1 MIESE
6 HDSRAACLMR
16 GILHV
21 YVFFLVLALYPYTH
35 NPAGPVKQLAT
46 DAAVL
51 LMGLVWVIGAFAAG
65 ERMRLRS
72 PLTLLL
78 GAFVGFHLAATLA
91 SAHAGYGL
99 VELQRWT
106 GLFLLYLYTAHAI
119 RDSEQFWA
127 LIRSVV
133 LAVAISSLY
142 GLYQATGWW
151 DPFPWSERAIEEY
164 RGLPSTYA
172 NPNFAAHAL
181 VIALILAAGSLW
193 RRPWLLAPG
202 ALMLIHV
209 YGTQSRG
216 ARISLLAA
224 AALVIIVLAVRSRFE
239 RPAAVAAR
247 SLAYFALTATGV
259 AVLVMAGQAAARET
273 LFPVD
278 SSLVLRY
285 NGYYGATKM
294 IADRPVLG
302 FGPGA
307 YQLVNNAYWTEYE
320 QQWFASTG
328 RKNFHV
334 HNDLLE
340 TAVDAGLPA
349 AVLHLAILVW
359 ALLRSL
365 SLVTDSL
372 RERRR
377 LGLTLGACFAAFAV
391 DGLFGFN
398 MRVPVSSGLFFMLL
412 GGLDVVTGGRAGE
425 RGKREQG
432 TGNGEQ
438 GRRIGSFVGSA
449 GAAVIALVSLVL
461 GARFFYA
468 EQCLQQAEI
477 ARYYYEKSRTEAN
490 PAAANRYLDSGYR
503 YLALGQR
510 IMPWDVRFPLYA
522 AYLDTRAQTYGNV
535 LKHLAYAESP
545 DCVDVQA
552 ISRLA
557 RAYTMLALDSLDNN
571 PDEAARL
578 AKAAQALLE
587 RVERLCAPLPELWEL
602 RGNAGMVAARLAER
616 AGKDAAAQWRDVS
629 EHLNRALVL
638 GTRNRGAVQ
647 RVLATTLMAA
657 GNVAA
662 AERAFVVAAESA
674 PESSDVWQA
683 FHGMAREQNRFESL
697 VASLRNARDRLLRRK
712 PVPVAA
718 CSNISWHLAV
728 VHRERGE
735 PELAREVL
743 EEAIERDPTDLTLW
757 GEWMTVLP
765 VDTRLARLAD
775 AARVYSEQF
784 RKSGSAFPAELDL
797 VRELG
802 AANTGT
808 LRPCASRLLELIAPQ
823 EGARPPE
830 EVMRRQSWIA
840 DLCVDALK
848 KSPLPGEEMGAFL
861 AALGEVF
868 LRAARW
874 DSADQALGAAS
885 NYLRDRERALVLAN
899 RSEALAQLGNSPEA
913 LALAMEAAQGAR
925 DSMLV
930 GRMLARRLAENG
942 RAAEARVE
950 YRALIERL
958 PRTSAAYRE
967 LAAELDALAGKAP
980 SAQGEGAP

>member
-1 MIESE
+1 MIEPR
-6 HDSRAACLMR
+6 HDSRAAFVMR
-16 GILHV
+16 GVLHV

-46 DAAVL
+46 DAAVF
-51 LMGLVWVIGAFAAG
+51 LMGVAWLAGVCAAG

-78 GAFVGFHLAATLA
+78 GAFVGLHLVATLA
-91 SAHAGYGL
+91 SAHVGYGA
-99 VELQRWT
+99 VEMQRWA
-106 GLFLLYLYTAHAI
+106 GLFLLYLYTAHAV
-119 RDSEQFWA
+119 RDAEQFWT
-127 LIRSVV
+127 LIRSII
-133 LAVAISSLY
+133 LAVAVSSLY

-181 VIALILAAGSLW
+181 VMALVLAAGSLW
-193 RRPWLLAPG
+193 RRPWLLAPA

-224 AALVIIVLAVRSRFE
+224 AALVVIVLVVRSRFE
-239 RPAAVAAR
+239 RPVPVAAR
-247 SLAYFALTATGV
+247 SLAYFALTGIGV
-259 AVLVMAGQAAARET
+259 AVLVMAGQAVARET

-285 NGYYGATKM
+285 NGYHGAAKM
-294 IADRPVLG
+294 IGDRPVLG
-302 FGPGA
+302 FGPGT
-307 YQLVNNAYWTEYE
+307 YPLVNDAYWTDYE
-320 QQWFASTG
+320 QQWYAATG

-340 TAVDAGLPA
+340 TAVDAGFPA
-349 AVLHLAILVW
+349 AVMYLAILVW

-365 SLVTDSL
+365 SLVTDTA

-377 LGLTLGACFAAFAV
+377 LGLTLAACFTAFTV

-398 MRVPVSSGLFFMLL
+398 LRVPVSSGLFFMLL
-412 GGLDVVTGGRAGE
+412 GGLDAVAGGREGGS
-425 RGKREQG
+425 GKREEG
-432 TGNGEQ
+432 S
-438 GRRIGSFVGSA
+438 RIASLLGSA
-449 GAAVIALVSLVL
+449 GAAVIALVSLVF
-461 GARFFYA
+461 GGRFFHG
-468 EQCLQQAEI
+468 EQCLQRAEI
-477 ARYYYEKSRTEAN
+477 ARYYYENSRKDGNQTVTSQ
-490 PAAANRYLDSGYR
+490 YLDTAYR

-510 IMPWDVRFPLYA
+510 MMPWDVRFPLYA
-522 AYLDTRAQTYGNV
+522 AYLDTRAQAYGNV
-535 LKHLAYAESP
+535 LKHLAYAESA

-557 RAYTMLALDSLDNN
+557 RAYTMLALESLDGS
-571 PDEAARL
+571 PVEAARL
-578 AKAAQALLE
+578 ANAARGLLD

-602 RGNAGMVAARLAER
+602 RANVGMVAARLAER
-616 AGKDAAAQWRDVS
+616 KGQDARMYWHDVA

-638 GTRNRGAVQ
+638 GTRNRGAIQ
-647 RVLATTLMAA
+647 RVLATTLIAIGDM
-657 GNVAA
+657 AA
-662 AERAFVVAAESA
+662 AERAFLQAAESA
-674 PESSDVWQA
+674 PESPDVWHA
-683 FHGMAREQNRFESL
+683 FHGMAREQNRFDPL
-697 VASLRNARDRLLRRK
+697 VASLRNARDRLLRRS
-712 PVPVAA
+712 PVPVEA
-718 CSNISWHLAV
+718 CSVVSWHLAV

-743 EEAIERDPTDLTLW
+743 EDAIQRDPADLTLW

-765 VDTRLARLAD
+765 GDTRLSLLAR
-775 AARVYSEQF
+775 AAREQSD
-784 RKSGSAFPAELDL
+784 RAEKAGKPLPAELRL
-797 VRELG
+797 VSELESANTETLGVCARRLRELTVPEAG
-802 AANTGT
+802 
-808 LRPCASRLLELIAPQ
+808 PI
-823 EGARPPE
+823 PPE

-848 KSPLPGEEMGAFL
+848 KSPLPREELGGFL

-868 LRAARW
+868 LRAGRW
-874 DSADQALGAAS
+874 DSADQTLGAAS
-885 NYLRDRERALVLAN
+885 NYLSDRERALVLAN
-899 RSEALAQLGNSPEA
+899 RSEALAQLGNPAEA
-913 LALAMEAAQGAR
+913 LALATEAARVAR
-925 DSMLV
+925 DSMIV

-958 PRTSAAYRE
+958 PRNSTAHRE
-967 LAAELDALAGKAP
+967 LAAELDKLNGKVP
-980 SAQGEGAP
+980 SAEPESAS